1 MQSRTIVARNALF
14 MLVSQVATTALSFA
28 TVPLIARALG
38 SGDYGTWWLA
48 GAVAGVA
55 ALFIDWGLDGYVVL
69 AVARSQER
77 APELLATSALFRL
90 GMGLFVAI
98 PLEGALR
105 LLGYDANTR
114 MVVFL
119 LYIGS
124 LVSSIAASAVAV
136 VRGLERMGGPALAR
150 IGTEVMHTG
159 LVFSALALGA
169 GLKSFAAIEI
179 VGAFVGLTLS
189 ARAVLRVRV
198 RPTGAN
204 LGTAKE
210 LLRGGA
216 PFLLWT
222 SILVLQPGLESVL
235 LSKLALHEAVGWY
248 GAAIRLVGFLLFPAG
263 VLQTVFM
270 PTMARL
276 HASNFDEYRET
287 ALDSLRV
294 ALLLGAPIAV
304 GTYVFAGPGVSLIFG
319 PTFGPAA
326 GNLRM
331 LSVYVLVVFLNI
343 SLSTIVVSA
352 GRTMTWSIMKGFMV
366 AFGAGA
372 SFLAIP
378 YFQQKYGNGGMGA
391 ALITVIAEVG
401 MLLLGLLLVPKGLLG
416 RRLVLDLLRA
426 AVASAAMAA
435 AAHFLARTPLGVA
448 MAAALI
454 AYAVVLVLVGGIGA
468 RDLLLVRNT
477 VGGVL
482 NKSRGTRE

>member
-1 MQSRTIVARNALF
+1 

-69 AVARSQER
+69 AVARSRER
-77 APELLATSALFRL
+77 APELMATSALFRL
-90 GMGLFVAI
+90 GVGLLLI
-98 PLEGALR
+98 LPLQGALQ
-105 LLGYDANTR
+105 LLGYDRNTR
-114 MVVFL
+114 IVVFL
-119 LYIGS
+119 LYTGS

-159 LVFSALALGA
+159 LIFGALALGA

-179 VGAFVGLTLS
+179 VGAFVGLALS
-189 ARAVLRVRV
+189 ARAVMRVRV
-198 RPTGAN
+198 RPAGAN
-204 LGTAKE
+204 LTTAKE

-235 LSKLALHEAVGWY
+235 LSKLASHDAVGWY
-248 GAAIRLVGFLLFPAG
+248 GAAIRLIGFLLFPAG

-276 HASNFDEYRET
+276 HASNGDEYRQT
-287 ALDSLRV
+287 ALDALRV

-304 GTYVFAGPGVSLIFG
+304 GTFVFAEPGVRLIFG

-326 GNLRM
+326 DNLRV
-331 LSVYVLVVFLNI
+331 LSVYVVVVFLNI

-352 GRTMTWSIMKGFMV
+352 GRTMTWSIMKAFMV

-372 SFLAIP
+372 SFWSIP
-378 YFQQKYGNGGMGA
+378 YFQHKMGNGGLGA
-391 ALITVIAEVG
+391 ALITVVAEVG
-401 MLLLGLLLVPKGLLG
+401 MLLLGLLLVPKGLMRG
-416 RRLVLDLLRA
+416 RLALDFLRA
-426 AVASAAMAA
+426 AVASAAMWAA
-435 AAHFLARTPLGVA
+435 GHFLGHLPLGIA
-448 MAAALI
+448 MAAALT
-454 AYAVVLVLVGGIGA
+454 AYAVALILVGGIGA
-468 RDLLLVRNT
+468 RDLSLVRST
-477 VGGVL
+477 LGGVL
-482 NKSRGTRE
+482 NKSRGASA